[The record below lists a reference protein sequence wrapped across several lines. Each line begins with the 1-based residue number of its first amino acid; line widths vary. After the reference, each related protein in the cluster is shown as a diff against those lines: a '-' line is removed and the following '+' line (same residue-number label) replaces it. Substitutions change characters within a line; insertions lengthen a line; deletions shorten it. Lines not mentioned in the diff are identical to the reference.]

1 MQRSARVSRRCKKSL
16 RFNTKSSQ
24 SDIAT
29 ASVDRAS
36 PSSNALSVSS
46 SGWATTSSSLGGSRL
61 LTFDSTEHTAYTKND
76 CIDTAVDDYL
86 LHGTLPREGTQCR
99 SSS

>member
-1 MQRSARVSRRCKKSL
+1 VTGAAPILVVGTTRDPATPYAGAEDLTARL
-16 RFNTKSSQ
+16 
-24 SDIAT
+24 A
-29 ASVDRAS
+29 
-36 PSSNALSVSS
+36 
-46 SGWATTSSSLGGSRL
+46 GSRL

-86 LHGTLPREGTQCR
+86 LHGTLPREGTHCR